1 MNLILTTAIALT
13 IIFPAYMIITDRKVG
28 TSYSISDSW
37 YSWRSVK
44 KSFMFIIFLACVMLG
59 LWFVVDFDG
68 WKNDT
73 APLLLALGGFFA
85 WMIGVAANFK
95 QNKSV
100 SRYHVAFSVACFASV
115 LVGFALQGIT
125 FPLVSFAI
133 ICAALGPVKIEKK
146 TTIIESIG
154 IGLSI
159 AAIYYL

>member
-1 MNLILTTAIALT
+1 MNLIVTTAIALT
-13 IIFPAYMIITDRKVG
+13 IVFPAYMIITDRKVG

-44 KSFMFIIFLACVMLG
+44 KSYMFIVFLACVMLG

-68 WKNDT
+68 WKSDA
-73 APLLLALGGFFA
+73 APLLLTLGGFFA

-95 QNKSV
+95 QTKSIAT
-100 SRYHVAFSVACFASV
+100 YHNVFSVLCFACV
-115 LVGFALQGIT
+115 LVGFAIQGIT
-125 FPLVSFAI
+125 FPLVGFAI
-133 ICAALGPVKIEKK
+133 ICAALAPIKIEKK
-146 TTIIESIG
+146 TTVIESIG